1 MPKRT
6 VVIVLGNRLND
17 DGSITDIQ
25 KERLEFALEIEELFH
40 PAYFI
45 LSGGPANPVPG
56 LTEAEAMY
64 NYLVE
69 KGFDKEKLILEP
81 NSYSTVEN
89 AKYSVPLAKKLG
101 AEQIIVCSSAYH
113 FGNPGYKAMES
124 FVNELKDSNI
134 ILMTYCR

>member
-1 MPKRT
+1 MSKRT

-17 DGSITDIQ
+17 DGSITAIQ
-25 KERLEFALEIEELFH
+25 EERLRLAMEIEEEFN
-40 PAYFI
+40 PDYFI
-45 LSGGPANPVPG
+45 LSGGPANPIPG
-56 LTEAEAMY
+56 VTEALAMY

-69 KGFDKEKLILEP
+69 KGFNKEKLVLEP

-89 AKYSVPLAKKLG
+89 AKYSVPLAKQLG
-101 AEQIIVCSSAYH
+101 AERIIVCSSAYH

-134 ILMTYCR
+134 VLMTYCK

>member
-1 MPKRT
+1 MSKTT

-17 DGSITDIQ
+17 DGSITEIQ
-25 KERLEFALEIEELFH
+25 ENRLKMAMEIEEEYH
-40 PAYFI
+40 PDYFI

-64 NYLVE
+64 NYLVG
-69 KGFDKEKLILEP
+69 KGFNKEKLIIEP

-89 AKYSVPLAKKLG
+89 AKYSVPLAKELG
-101 AEQIIVCSSAYH
+101 ATKIIVCSSAYH
-113 FGNPGYKAMES
+113 FGNPVYKAIES

-134 ILMTYCR
+134 TLMTYCK